1 MSEYQDKHTV
11 SSLLGAP
18 PGFVGYDDNNL
29 GGGKL
34 ISDLSKNPYTILYE
48 KLKEIYVNYTDDL

>member
-18 PGFVGYDDNNL
+18 PGFVGYNDSNL
-29 GGGKL
+29 AGGKL
-34 ISDLSKNPYTILYE
+34 ISDVVKPLQCVT
-48 KLKEIYVNYTDDL
+48 V